1 MAGLGATP
9 SRPVGAE
16 DIRDL
21 QSRAGHP
28 APSRQA
34 GGVMTRCSIG
44 LLTSRMVRVA
54 TWE

>member
-21 QSRAGHP
+21 RMEMTK
-28 APSRQA
+28 APQA
-34 GGVMTRCSIG
+34 VDPGAVDHVLVWARTG
-44 LLTSRMVRVA
+44 L
-54 TWE
+54 

>member
-16 DIRDL
+16 DVRNL

-28 APSRQA
+28 RRVRRAAEDLGSDAPVGS
-34 GGVMTRCSIG
+34 
-44 LLTSRMVRVA
+44 
-54 TWE
+54 

>member
-21 QSRAGHP
+21 HSRASQERRRVRRAAGDLASDAP
-28 APSRQA
+28 A
-34 GGVMTRCSIG
+34 GF
-44 LLTSRMVRVA
+44 
-54 TWE
+54 